1 MARLARVV
9 VPGHPH
15 HVTQRGNGRARTFFS
30 DVDYALYRDL
40 LAENCRAAGVEVWAW
55 CLMPN
60 HVHLILVPS
69 DPDGL
74 RRALA
79 RVHRSYAGII
89 QARRKRSGHFWQG
102 RFGAVAMDEQ
112 HLAAALR
119 YVSLNPV
126 RARLVERAQDW
137 RWSSTRAHLRGK
149 EDGLTALAPI
159 RDRFPR
165 FADLLASE
173 PEAELLTRL
182 RAAESI
188 GRPLGNDGFL
198 ARLERLTRRTLK
210 PGKRG
215 PKPSE
220 PPVDVGALLRAQ
232 SCERKTVKSKSRS
245 MWAEPFVRATYLLDR
260 RFHATCPASLQKYFF
275 PLLTHIA
282 RHPRPPHT
290 RGVSRSSRT

>member
-15 HVTQRGNGRARTFFS
+15 HVTQRGNGRARTFFGEG
-30 DVDYALYRDL
+30 DYALYRDL
-40 LAENCRAAGVEVWAW
+40 LTENCGAADVEVWAW

-69 DPDGL
+69 DADGL

-79 RVHRSYAGII
+79 RVHRAYAGII

-119 YVSLNPV
+119 YVALNPV

-149 EDGLTALAPI
+149 ADGITELKPI
-159 RDRFPR
+159 RDRFPD
-165 FADLLASE
+165 FADLLVTETDPDSFA
-173 PEAELLTRL
+173 RL
-182 RAAESI
+182 RAAETI
-188 GRPLGNDGFL
+188 GRPLGDDRFL

-215 PKPSE
+215 PKPVE
-220 PPVDVGALLRAQ
+220 D
-232 SCERKTVKSKSRS
+232 ESR
-245 MWAEPFVRATYLLDR
+245 
-260 RFHATCPASLQKYFF
+260 
-275 PLLTHIA
+275 
-282 RHPRPPHT
+282 
-290 RGVSRSSRT
+290 

>member
-15 HVTQRGNGRARTFFS
+15 HVTQRGNGRARTFFG
-30 DVDYALYRDL
+30 DGDYALYRDL
-40 LAENCRAAGVEVWAW
+40 LAENCRAAEVAVWAW

-79 RVHRSYAGII
+79 RVHRSYAGVI

-102 RFGAVAMDEQ
+102 RFGAVAMDEA
-112 HLAAALR
+112 HLMAALR

-137 RWSSTRAHLRGK
+137 RWSSTPAHLRGK
-149 EDGLTALAPI
+149 DDGLTALAPI
-159 RDRFPR
+159 RDRVPC
-165 FADLLASE
+165 FADLLGSE
-173 PEAELLTRL
+173 PEEDLFGHL

-188 GRPLGNDGFL
+188 GRPLGDDRF
-198 ARLERLTRRTLK
+198 LTRIERRTGRVLK

-215 PKPSE
+215 PKPLE
-220 PPVDVGALLRAQ
+220 L
-232 SCERKTVKSKSRS
+232 ESR
-245 MWAEPFVRATYLLDR
+245 
-260 RFHATCPASLQKYFF
+260 
-275 PLLTHIA
+275 
-282 RHPRPPHT
+282 
-290 RGVSRSSRT
+290 